1 MSNAIIK
8 RHDRTIVPNGAARA
22 AQHVLSAFLLLR
34 FLTDLCCVSLL
45 TVSCSSSICFFF
57 ITYVMRGA
65 MAITTLCYL
74 SSSSRIASHRLARW
88 IILTRAWYSL
98 LVAMPKAKKQHVL
111 QDVLVTSTKTVTA
124 ELGASAVKSPV
135 AATMQV
141 GAVLPMNIIA
151 MIVDPAMMT
160 TMTTTETDLATTATK
175 TDSPPSAP
183 SRNEPGLLPLIP
195 MALCTCSI
203 PDLDF
208 STRRK
213 ATSTTIQNHATTTLS
228 RRRRISS
235 TVRSRN
241 LHFVKC
247 PHSSTER

>member
-65 MAITTLCYL
+65 MAITALCYL
-74 SSSSRIASHRLARW
+74 SSSSRIASPRTMDHINTRMVLLACCN
-88 IILTRAWYSL
+88 
-98 LVAMPKAKKQHVL
+98 AK
-111 QDVLVTSTKTVTA
+111 
-124 ELGASAVKSPV
+124 KSPV

-151 MIVDPAMMT
+151 MIADPAMTT
-160 TMTTTETDLATTATK
+160 TMTTTETDLATKATK